1 MYGIIDTVGLRTIPG
16 EFMVSKDA
24 PLQVY
29 PGSYNI
35 SDGEILNDFHLFN
48 LEGEEVT
55 GSKAILNRDNYQVTI
70 DARGCY
76 IQLSIP
82 KYARGNNYKLSDKK
96 ESIEV
101 LNNLERSLS
110 DEGISLNIQDAIP
123 GRLDACKNIS
133 LNHSTGNYFNF
144 LPSLGGGRMNAK
156 SGYSEGI
163 KRTGYQWSNTRQEIV
178 CYDKRIEMQTRKE
191 ALTGIPKNTLRFEH
205 RLRNG
210 RKIKEA
216 LGFNTVADMLK
227 EFGRIEE
234 NYNETLTGSIFK
246 YDADDKRLFSS
257 RTIYQHIIYALA
269 NYKRNIFDKLAFSLL
284 FADEEL
290 IVDKVSMFEMLET
303 AMQEL
308 NYNSGR
314 KRINRYRL
322 KQKYEQTKELKLGS
336 DTINIR
342 ELYQELKSKL
352 LKVA

>member
-1 MYGIIDTVGLRTIPG
+1 MLDTIGLRSIPG
-16 EFMVSKDA
+16 EFIVSKDA
-24 PLQVY
+24 PLIVY
-29 PGSYNI
+29 PGSFNI
-35 SDGEILNDFHLFN
+35 SNGEVLNDFRLFD
-48 LEGEEVT
+48 LEGEEIT

-82 KYARGNNYKLSDKK
+82 KYARGSNYRLSDKR

-101 LNNLERSLS
+101 LNNLERTLA
-110 DEGISLNIQDAIP
+110 DEGISLNIQEAIP

-133 LNHSTGNYFNF
+133 LEHSTGNYFSF
-144 LPSLGGGRMNAK
+144 IPSLGGSRMNAK
-156 SGYSEGI
+156 SGYNDGI
-163 KRTGYQWSNTRQEIV
+163 KRTGFQWSNSRQEIV

-191 ALTGIPKNTLRFEH
+191 AITGIPKNTLRFEH

-227 EFGRIEE
+227 DFGRIEE
-234 NYNETLTGSIFK
+234 NYNTTLKESIFK
-246 YDADDKRLFSS
+246 YEADDKRLFSS
-257 RTIYQHIIYALA
+257 RTIYQHIKYALTT
-269 NYKRNIFDKLAFSLL
+269 YKRNTLDKLAFNLL

-290 IVDKVSMFEMLET
+290 VIDKASMLEMFER
-303 AMQEL
+303 AMDEL

-314 KRINRYRL
+314 KRINRHRL
-322 KQKYEQTKELKLGS
+322 KQKYELTKELKLGKE
-336 DTINIR
+336 TVNVR